1 MPSGRRRGPASNVR
15 VASIGPKKSARLVSF
30 LAGSGFPIQSTKRAA
45 ILRGSP
51 SGLKISHLPQEAPF
65 LASDFGLMC
74 SMGSNELRASDSV
87 KVKCSL
93 FVPGGWQREPD
104 PRLGSLLALGF
115 GDLRYRDEAAALSSL
130 SVRVLGYSDLLEER
144 GRPTASAR
152 REFSLGLRPAR
163 SGKSYLFCSLDELSN
178 PGS

>member
-65 LASDFGLMC
+65 W
-74 SMGSNELRASDSV
+74 RASSDRSV
-87 KVKCSL
+87 PWAPMSSERPIRSSL
-93 FVPGGWQREPD
+93 RVRCLFPEAGSANLIRVLDPFSPSASAISVTGMRQR
-104 PRLGSLLALGF
+104 RCRACRCGCWAMRISL
-115 GDLRYRDEAAALSSL
+115 RKAAA
-130 SVRVLGYSDLLEER
+130 
-144 GRPTASAR
+144 PTASAR
-152 REFSLGLRPAR
+152 REFLLGLRPAR